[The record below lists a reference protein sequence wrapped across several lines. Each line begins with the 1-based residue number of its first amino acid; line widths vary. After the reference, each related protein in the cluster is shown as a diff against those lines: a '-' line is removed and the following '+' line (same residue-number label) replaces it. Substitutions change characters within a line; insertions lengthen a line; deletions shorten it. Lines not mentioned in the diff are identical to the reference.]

1 MPKYVIK
8 SKKRIKTKR
17 KNQNKNKNK
26 SHNSKR
32 KKKITKK
39 LLRYKKKGGSRT
51 SSRTGSRTSSRTSS
65 RTGSRTSSRTGSSRP
80 LPRSNYCRYREPSGT
95 GQKQERTMKD
105 CRQQGQNG
113 YPCRWGNK
121 FNWKT
126 PLSSHQRCYEA
137 SGERV
142 RG

>member
-39 LLRYKKKGGSRT
+39 LLRYKKKGG
-51 SSRTGSRTSSRTSS
+51 SRTSS

>member
-17 KNQNKNKNK
+17 KNK
-26 SHNSKR
+26 NSKR

-51 SSRTGSRTSSRTSS
+51 SSRTG
-65 RTGSRTSSRTGSSRP
+65 SRTGSSRP